1 MKVAAVQMEPKILEK
16 ERNIARCLKLMRT
29 TAKEGAQLI
38 IFPECALSGY
48 CFASLAEAIPVA
60 EPVPGPSS
68 DKIASLCRELNA
80 YVIVGLLEKDKNRYY
95 NAAAFIGP
103 QGLVGKYRKIHLP
116 HLGIDRFVTAGDLP
130 FTVYETGLGRIGM
143 AICYDANFP
152 ESCRTLAL
160 QGADLIALPTNW
172 PQGAESVPEVV
183 IPTRAL
189 ENHVFCI
196 AANRVGKER
205 GFSFFGRSKICHWV
219 GITLEE
225 GKMGEEDILYAD
237 IELADARE
245 KRLVLEPGEFEVD
258 FISHRRPDFYG
269 RLAQP

>member
-16 ERNIARCLKLMRT
+16 ERNTARCLELMRA

-68 DKIASLCRELNA
+68 DKIAALCGKLNA
-80 YVIVGLLEKDKNRYY
+80 YVIVGLLEKDENRYY
-95 NAAAFIGP
+95 NTAVFIGP

-116 HLGIDRFVTAGDLP
+116 HMGIDRFITPGDLP
-130 FTVYETGLGRIGM
+130 LTVYETELGRIGM

-152 ESCRTLAL
+152 ESCRVLAL
-160 QGADLIALPTNW
+160 QGADIIALPTNW
-172 PQGAESVPEVV
+172 AQGVESVPELV

-196 AANRVGKER
+196 AVNRVGKER
-205 GFSFFGRSKICHWV
+205 EFNFFGGSRICHWV
-219 GITLEE
+219 GVTLEE
-225 GKMGEEDILYAD
+225 GKAGEEDVLYAD
-237 IELADARE
+237 IEPADARE
-245 KRLVLEPGEFEVD
+245 KRLILEAGEFEVD
-258 FISHRRPDFYG
+258 FISHRRPEFYG